1 MDIGKISSTGLG
13 SGLDVSSIVSQLM
26 TLERKPLELM
36 QQNQSKA
43 ETQLSALGRLQSALG
58 SMQDAARSLTSLT
71 TWKATTVASSDSGVV
86 AATSSGSTPPGAYTV
101 EVAKLASA
109 QSVASATVPGPTHV
123 IGTGMLHVQMGKWFG
138 EPADFTPTLGA
149 SQVSITITEDDNTL
163 EKIRDKI
170 NDAEAGVTA
179 SIVTDATGSRL
190 AIRSESTG
198 ESSGFK
204 ITVDDDDG
212 DHGDASG
219 LSMLAYDAATASPMT
234 RTQTAANAQLTI
246 NNIAISS
253 ESNNLSN
260 VIDGLS
266 LTVSR
271 KTTTPVELSVN
282 RDGESIQKVVTT
294 FADAYNAVVKLVREQ
309 TAYNESTKT
318 GGALQGDRSAVAL
331 LNQMRT
337 LVGGSTAATSAFGR
351 LADVGLEPQ
360 RDGTLKV
367 NSSKLTG
374 AVGQLGELQKFFS
387 RDDTGTANDGFAT
400 RLREFAQLQLGVD
413 GSLTTRQAGLQERI
427 DGMKDRVADFE
438 DRLTRTEKR
447 LVSQYTKLDTN
458 MAALSGLQ
466 SYITQQVAA
475 WNK

>member
-36 QQNQSKA
+36 QESQTKA

-71 TWKATTVASSDSGVV
+71 TWRATTVSSSDSSAV
-86 AATSSGSTPPGAYTV
+86 AATSSGNTPAGAYSV
-101 EVAKLASA
+101 EVTKLASA

-123 IGTGMLHVQMGKWFG
+123 IGTGMLHIQMGKWFG
-138 EPADFTPTLGA
+138 DPQDFTPTLGA
-149 SQVSITITEDDNTL
+149 SQVSIAITASDNTL

-170 NDAEAGVTA
+170 NNADAGVSA
-179 SIVTDATGSRL
+179 SIVTDATGARL
-190 AIRSESTG
+190 AIRSEATG
-198 ESSGFK
+198 ESNGFK
-204 ITVDDDDG
+204 ITVEDDDG
-212 DHGDASG
+212 SDDNASG
-219 LSMLAYDAATASPMT
+219 LSMLAYDAAAASPMT

-253 ESNNLSN
+253 ESNTLSN

-266 LTVSR
+266 LTLSR
-271 KTTTPVELSVN
+271 KTTAPVELSVN
-282 RDGESIQKVVTT
+282 RDATSIQKSVTD

-309 TAYNESTKT
+309 TAYNETTKK

-337 LVGGSTAATSAFGR
+337 LVGGSTSATTAFAR

-367 NSSKLTG
+367 NSSKLTS

-387 RDDTGTANDGFAT
+387 RDDTGTASDGFAT
-400 RLREFAQLQLGVD
+400 KLREFAQLQLGTD

-427 DGMKDRVADFE
+427 EGMKDRVADFE
-438 DRLTRTEKR
+438 DRLARTEKR
-447 LVSQYTKLDTN
+447 LVSQYTKLDSN